1 MEWCGKAVSLIHKI
15 GIMLKSMS
23 LSLQVDTGR
32 FKESDCADGLFCF
45 EGLLFFYFGGG
56 GAPSCHQLLP
66 NCEWRGMSA
75 KWKKMIM
82 GRRDDDSKKI
92 KKKFEKFVVSLS

>member
-56 GAPSCHQLLP
+56 APLAVINFFPTVNGEECQLS
-66 NCEWRGMSA
+66 G
-75 KWKKMIM
+75 KK
-82 GRRDDDSKKI
+82 
-92 KKKFEKFVVSLS
+92 